1 MNNLLCANCTTTGT
15 VIPIFIKLLNI
26 IKLLNTIRS
35 SDDLI
40 SQIFG
45 PCTFKL
51 FAPSGNL
58 ISIKTTTKRELLY
71 SNRPT

>member
-40 SQIFG
+40 SKGRLSQIFG

-51 FAPSGNL
+51 FCPKWKSYFYKND
-58 ISIKTTTKRELLY
+58 Y
-71 SNRPT
+71 